1 MQSVPSESNRF
12 NYKFYMRVVF
22 LDQGRNKVFEFP
34 SSLGF
39 LSNFIKILTKI
50 SKAKLPT
57 EAGGG
62 FKKN

>member
-1 MQSVPSESNRF
+1 
-12 NYKFYMRVVF
+12 MRVVF